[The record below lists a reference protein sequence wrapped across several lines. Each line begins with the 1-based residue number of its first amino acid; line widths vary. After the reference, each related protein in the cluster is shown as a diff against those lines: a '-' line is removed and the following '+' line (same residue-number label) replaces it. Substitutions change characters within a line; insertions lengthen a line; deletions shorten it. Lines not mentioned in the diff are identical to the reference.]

1 MIARSG
7 AYGFSPMNDHAT
19 CWTIKRNCSASP
31 KLLALV
37 FASIIA
43 ISFIIGAAFAYHGL
57 WLVLPFVGLEVLAVA
72 AAFFVYGRHAVD
84 YERIELRDGVV
95 TVRRVE
101 GTRATEWRARSAW
114 TRVEAEAARVH
125 LAAHG
130 ARVEVGRHLAHD
142 QRATLVQELRQALR
156 TAAGA
161 RV

>member
-1 MIARSG
+1 
-7 AYGFSPMNDHAT
+7 MNDHAT

-31 KLLALV
+31 RQLALV
-37 FASIIA
+37 FASIVA
-43 ISFIIGAAFAYHGL
+43 TSFAFGAAFAAHGL

-72 AAFFVYGRHAVD
+72 AAFIVYGRHAAD

-114 TRVEAEAARVH
+114 TRIEAEAARVY

-130 ARVEVGRHLAHD
+130 ARIEVGRHLANE
-142 QRATLVQELRQALR
+142 RRTALAQELRQALR
-156 TAAGA
+156 TAAAA